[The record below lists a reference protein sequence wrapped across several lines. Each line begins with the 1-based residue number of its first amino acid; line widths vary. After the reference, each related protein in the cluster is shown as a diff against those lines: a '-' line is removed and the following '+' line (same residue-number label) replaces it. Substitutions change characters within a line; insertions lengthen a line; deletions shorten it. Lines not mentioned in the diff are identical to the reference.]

1 MLGRP
6 ASQHC
11 EEVEGAYYW
20 DWALVV
26 SVIVLVLGSLHYDIV
41 VVVFME

>member
-1 MLGRP
+1 MSGRP

-11 EEVEGAYYW
+11 EEVEWDYYW

-26 SVIVLVLGSLHYDIV
+26 LVIMLVLGSLHYDIV
-41 VVVFME
+41 VVVVVE